1 LKTRSSPGFAG
12 LVSNIAHIP
21 GSQAATIGAAIH
33 HSSRKKRMNAKLS
46 HASVNAETM
55 AERLAAFAVGAS
67 FDHISA
73 ESVQQIKIHVLDAIG
88 CAIAALQAPPIKA
101 LRSQLDEFGGN
112 PLTSLIGGG
121 RTAPDRAAFY
131 NSALERYLDFMD
143 SYIAKHETCHPADNI
158 MSVLAASE
166 YADRSG
172 KDFITAV
179 AVAYQV
185 QCRLSAVAPVRPKGF
200 DHTVQ
205 GAYAVAAGV
214 AKALG
219 LDPIQTANAVAMSGA
234 SYIGLRVTRSG
245 NLSNW
250 KGLAY
255 PNMAF
260 GAASVA
266 LLAQR
271 GVTGPLEVFEGKGG
285 LMESI
290 TGKFE
295 LDWSKE
301 DLEIV
306 LRTNIKKYN
315 AEFHAQTAME
325 AALDLRSTKHVKA
338 GDIKAIAVEIFDV
351 AYNIIG
357 GGNDG
362 NKQHVKTKE
371 EADHSLPYMIAVALI
386 DGAVTPQQ
394 YEPQRILKPDVQ
406 AMSAR
411 FPLEMPCKID
421 IELNDGSKLSIEKHD
436 YEGFYTRRMPWDTVV
451 AKFNSL
457 TSSFATAGQRS
468 AIINVVGGLES
479 KRVTDLTSTLN
490 QVFALT

>member
-1 LKTRSSPGFAG
+1 MY
-12 LVSNIAHIP
+12 
-21 GSQAATIGAAIH
+21 
-33 HSSRKKRMNAKLS
+33 KR
-46 HASVNAETM
+46 
-55 AERLAAFAVGAS
+55 
-67 FDHISA
+67 
-73 ESVQQIKIHVLDAIG
+73 Q
-88 CAIAALQAPPIKA
+88 
-101 LRSQLDEFGGN
+101 
-112 PLTSLIGGG
+112 
-121 RTAPDRAAFY
+121 
-131 NSALERYLDFMD
+131 
-143 SYIAKHETCHPADNI
+143 
-158 MSVLAASE
+158 
-166 YADRSG
+166 
-172 KDFITAV
+172 
-179 AVAYQV
+179 
-185 QCRLSAVAPVRPKGF
+185 VAPVRPKGF

-371 EADHSLPYMIAVALI
+371 EADHSLPYMLSLI
-386 DGAVTPQQ
+386 H
-394 YEPQRILKPDVQ
+394 I
-406 AMSAR
+406 
-411 FPLEMPCKID
+411 
-421 IELNDGSKLSIEKHD
+421 
-436 YEGFYTRRMPWDTVV
+436 
-451 AKFNSL
+451 
-457 TSSFATAGQRS
+457 
-468 AIINVVGGLES
+468 
-479 KRVTDLTSTLN
+479 
-490 QVFALT
+490 